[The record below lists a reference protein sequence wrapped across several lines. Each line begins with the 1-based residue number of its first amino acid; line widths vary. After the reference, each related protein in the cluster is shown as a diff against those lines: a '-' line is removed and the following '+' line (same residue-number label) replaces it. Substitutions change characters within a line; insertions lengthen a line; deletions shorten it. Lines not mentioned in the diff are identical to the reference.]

1 MEQDLAAQRYERS
14 HDPRRLIAL
23 SDGVF
28 AIVLTL
34 MVLEIHV
41 PELTDVSQLR
51 GALDQ
56 IWPSFVAFVIS
67 FAIVGISWMAHR
79 DLFAMLRLTDRN
91 LVWLNTVYL
100 LPLSMV
106 PFGAALLARY
116 DGEKVAIALY
126 GGLMIALALTRL
138 MIWLYATKRPH
149 LLYEAVDAPSRRM
162 GVVVVIVPLSLYVA
176 AILLAG
182 IHPRISVAMYAVVPV
197 LYFVSAIVVPQAEP
211 PDSVERGFT

>member
-1 MEQDLAAQRYERS
+1 MRDGGRPAGPRRGGAADGRRADRTRAAPRLRGVPAPGVHGRLPADHTPVPPRDGAGVRRSRRLKSGRYWRAKDRRGRLPMEQDLATQRYERS

-100 LPLSMV
+100 LPSMV
-106 PFGAALLARY
+106 PFGAAL
-116 DGEKVAIALY
+116 
-126 GGLMIALALTRL
+126 
-138 MIWLYATKRPH
+138 
-149 LLYEAVDAPSRRM
+149 
-162 GVVVVIVPLSLYVA
+162 
-176 AILLAG
+176 
-182 IHPRISVAMYAVVPV
+182 
-197 LYFVSAIVVPQAEP
+197 
-211 PDSVERGFT
+211 

>member
-126 GGLMIALALTRL
+126 GVLAVGLALTRL
-138 MIWLYATKRPH
+138 MIWLYATNRPH
-149 LLYEAVDAPSRRM
+149 LLYEPVDPRSRRM
-162 GVVVVIVPLSLYVA
+162 GVVIVLVPL
-176 AILLAG
+176 
-182 IHPRISVAMYAVVPV
+182 AMYISAMALASVSPKISILVYGAVPV
-197 LYFVSAIVVPQAEP
+197 LYFVSAMVIRTNAPSGTAQSE
-211 PDSVERGFT
+211 FT